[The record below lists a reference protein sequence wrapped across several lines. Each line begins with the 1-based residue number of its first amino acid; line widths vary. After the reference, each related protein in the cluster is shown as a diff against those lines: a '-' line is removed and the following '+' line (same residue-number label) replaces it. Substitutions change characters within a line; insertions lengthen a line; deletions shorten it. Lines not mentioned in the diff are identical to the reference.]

1 MKLQALTAAVLLAF
15 GAGAFAQATPA
26 TPATPASPSES
37 AATPATPA
45 TPAAPEAK
53 AGSDEK
59 KVAAKS
65 KTRKA
70 KKSTAKAKKST
81 QSMGAGPAS
90 PVTDL
95 EATDRQAR
103 IDQAYANWQAQQ
115 PR

>member
-26 TPATPASPSES
+26 TPASPSES

-45 TPAAPEAK
+45 MPEAK
-53 AGSDEK
+53 AEPGEK
-59 KVAAKS
+59 KAAAKS
-65 KTRKA
+65 KTKKA

-95 EATDRQAR
+95 EASDRQAR
-103 IDQAYANWQAQQ
+103 IDQAYANWQGQQ
-115 PR
+115 RR